1 MQVLYL
7 RHNNSTMQSKVTIN
21 MRRRLSVFVCNS
33 SFSQTW
39 HCRIA
44 SFRVQKGIGSIISQ
58 RHFDR
63 ARDSTLH
70 RCCCCWY
77 YGVHIRKNGSN
88 QSSAH
93 RERQQ
98 ICLKSNLKRYYYLL
112 IERFQIGQILSANN
126 MMIHYNNR
134 DMAFDTF
141 LDTLFK

>member
-1 MQVLYL
+1 M

-70 RCCCCWY
+70 RCCCCCCCWY

-93 RERQQ
+93 RTSQQ
-98 ICLKSNLKRYYYLL
+98 ILFRISLKRELHLRCVYFLS
-112 IERFQIGQILSANN
+112 IL
-126 MMIHYNNR
+126 NR
-134 DMAFDTF
+134 ELSNRTE
-141 LDTLFK
+141 TLAK

>member
-1 MQVLYL
+1 M

-93 RERQQ
+93 RKCKQ
-98 ICLKSNLKRYYYLL
+98 ILFRISLKRVWHM
-112 IERFQIGQILSANN
+112 RCVFILS
-126 MMIHYNNR
+126 ILNR
-134 DMAFDTF
+134 ELSNRTE
-141 LDTLFK
+141 TLAK